1 MSKGLKNLSS
11 KEYPGRVI
19 IIGQDNSGENTV
31 VIYVITGRSP
41 SSQARKLDYDRNTI
55 WVKPLDEEIL
65 KKGNIDLLIY
75 PAIFILSQGIAVSN
89 GKQTKDIKT
98 CLEQSQ
104 NTAEILALALQ
115 KWSFEPDAPT
125 YTPRISGCVLSQKRS
140 AFSLIKRALDG
151 SSEKTIF
158 EFSLKAGQG
167 KMIATYTGEN
177 KDPLPSFFGEPVS
190 VEIEKKTAADM
201 AEEVYKALKP
211 TKKEKDFRVG
221 VACVFFKNLESG
233 QYNVSIINRY
243 ERGKD

>member
-55 WVKPLDEEIL
+55 WVKPTDKKIL

-125 YTPRISGCVLSQKRS
+125 YTPRISGCVLSQKRA
-140 AFSLIKRALDG
+140 AFSQIKRAFDG

-158 EFSLKAGQG
+158 EF
-167 KMIATYTGEN
+167 
-177 KDPLPSFFGEPVS
+177 
-190 VEIEKKTAADM
+190 
-201 AEEVYKALKP
+201 
-211 TKKEKDFRVG
+211 
-221 VACVFFKNLESG
+221 
-233 QYNVSIINRY
+233 
-243 ERGKD
+243 